1 MVIDLPI
8 AYQFLNTPARY
19 KVVIGG
25 RGKAA
30 TRSIATWLILK
41 AAAGHERVLC
51 TREIQRS
58 IKNSVHRVLSD
69 TIDRLGLGG
78 FSVGNDS
85 ITHRVTGSEFIF
97 LGLRSNR
104 EEIKGLEGIT
114 KAWVSEAR
122 ATSQDSLDYL
132 LPTIREEGSELI
144 FDINPDQEDDPVYR
158 MFIVEGRPDAIV
170 KRLTYK
176 DNPFFPEVLRREMEW
191 TREHDQEK
199 YQWIW
204 EGNTR
209 RVSEARVFK
218 GKFTEAEF
226 SIEELGPVDGGPYFG
241 ADWGFS
247 QDPSTLIRCFVKD
260 QRLYVDFEAYAV
272 GADLD
277 ALPELFDTV
286 PDCRKYLITADSAR
300 PETIHEMNKRGFSIK
315 GARKGAGSVEDGISL
330 IRSFDQVVIHPR
342 CRNTLEEF
350 KLYSYRTDP
359 LTGHPQ
365 PKIEDKHNHLIDAL
379 RYALED
385 VGAAVS
391 VSFI

>member
-1 MVIDLPI
+1 MQVDLPR
-8 AYQFLNTPARY
+8 AYQFLDTPARY
-19 KVVIGG
+19 KVAIGG

-41 AAAGHERVLC
+41 AAAGKERILC

-58 IKNSVHRVLSD
+58 IKNSVHRVLAD
-69 TIDRLGLGG
+69 TINRLGLGG
-78 FSVGNDS
+78 FNVTNES

-104 EEIKGLEGIT
+104 EEVKGLEGIT

-144 FDINPDQEDDPVYR
+144 FDINPDEETDPVYQ
-158 MFIVEGRPDAIV
+158 MFVTDGRPDAIV
-170 KRLTYK
+170 RHLTYR

-191 TREHDQEK
+191 TREHDPER
-199 YQWIW
+199 YEWVW

-209 RVSEARVFK
+209 KISEARVFR
-218 GKFTEAEF
+218 GKFVEEEF
-226 SIEELGPVDGGPYFG
+226 EEHPEKDGGPYYG

-247 QDPSTLIRCFVKD
+247 VDPSTLIRCYIKD
-260 QRLYVDFEAYAV
+260 KVLYVTHEAYAV

-277 ALPELFDTV
+277 ALPALFGQV
-286 PDCRKYLITADSAR
+286 PGAMEYRIIADSAR
-300 PETIHEMNKRGFSIK
+300 PETIHEMNKRGFHIWPS
-315 GARKGAGSVEDGISL
+315 RKGPGSVEDGITH
-330 IRSFDQVVIHPR
+330 IRSYEKVVIHTRCPR
-342 CRNTLEEF
+342 TTEEF
-350 KLYSYRTDP
+350 KLYSYKTDK
-359 LTGHPQ
+359 LTGHPL
-365 PKIEDKHNHLIDAL
+365 PVLEDKHNHCIDPI

-385 VGAAVS
+385 VTRSVS
-391 VSFI
+391 VAWL